1 MSAKTSKSGKAVK
14 IILTAVISLVLLA
27 VLICGGITLYETTP
41 HKRHFNKV
49 TLVSN
54 RKTDGNYLYHASNNS
69 GKVFILRT
77 PADLREVLKASE
89 DDPYDLGEQD
99 LTVKAKGIEIY
110 RTDLGGM
117 FLSYPTVVYE
127 YVSGQ

>member
-1 MSAKTSKSGKAVK
+1 MSAKTTKSGKIIK

-27 VLICGGITLYETTP
+27 VLICGGITIYETTP

-54 RKTDGNYLYHASNNS
+54 RKYDGSYLYHASNNG
-69 GKVFILRT
+69 GKVFIMRT
-77 PADLREVLKASE
+77 PDDLREVCKASE

-99 LTVKAKGIEIY
+99 LIVKATGIEIF
-110 RTDLGGM
+110 RTDISGM
-117 FLSYPTVVYE
+117 NLSYPTIAYE

>member
-1 MSAKTSKSGKAVK
+1 MSAKTTKSGKIIK

-27 VLICGGITLYETTP
+27 VLICGGITLHEATP

-49 TLVSN
+49 ILVSN
-54 RKTDGNYLYHASNNS
+54 KKYDGSYLYHASNNS

-77 PADLREVLKASE
+77 PADLREVCTSSE
-89 DDPYDLGEQD
+89 NDPYDLGEQD
-99 LTVKAKGIEIY
+99 LTVKATGIEIY
-110 RTDLGGM
+110 RTDISGM
-117 FLSYPTVVYE
+117 NLSYPTIVYE

>member
-1 MSAKTSKSGKAVK
+1 MSTKTSKSGKTVK
-14 IILTAVISLVLLA
+14 IILTAVISLLLLA
-27 VLICGGITLYETTP
+27 ILICGGITLYEATP

-49 TLVSN
+49 SLVSN
-54 RKTDGNYLYHASNNS
+54 RKYDGKYLYHASNNG

-77 PADLREVLKASE
+77 PADLREVYEASE

-99 LTVKAKGIEIY
+99 LTVKATGIEFF
-110 RTDLGGM
+110 RTDISGM
-117 FLSYPTVVYE
+117 NLSYPTIVYE

>member
-1 MSAKTSKSGKAVK
+1 MSDKTSKTNKTVK
-14 IILTAVISLVLLA
+14 IVLTAVISLVLPA
-27 VLICGGITLYETTP
+27 VLICGGITIYEATS

-54 RKTDGNYLYHASNNS
+54 KKFDGSYLYHASNNS
-69 GKVFILRT
+69 GKVFILKT
-77 PADLREVLKASE
+77 PADLRDVYKASE

-99 LTVKAKGIEIY
+99 LTVKATGIELY

>member
-1 MSAKTSKSGKAVK
+1 MSAKTTKSGKIIK

-27 VLICGGITLYETTP
+27 ILICGGITIYEVTP

-49 TLVSN
+49 ILVSN
-54 RKTDGNYLYHASNNS
+54 NTHDGNYLYHASNNS

-77 PADLREVLKASE
+77 PADLRDVYKTSE
-89 DDPYDLGEQD
+89 DDPYDLGEQN
-99 LTVKAKGIEIY
+99 LTVKATGIELY
-110 RTDLGGM
+110 WTDLGGM